1 RGSSSPPGC
10 GSSSGTAPR
19 HGPDAAPST
28 PPHSVWNRSRETS
41 SSGCAA
47 TWTRCPRTPAP
58 SASRATNRRGRR
70 GSRRTTSPAA
80 APHGRCRL
88 VGGAVPDRPALI
100 GLDLRLRRDLGALQ
114 LDPEG
119 GAATLGA
126 GDADAAAM
134 LLHDGRGDREAEP
147 RAAALGRRAHP

>member
-1 RGSSSPPGC
+1 RSWIVFC
-10 GSSSGTAPR
+10 GQ
-19 HGPDAAPST
+19 
-28 PPHSVWNRSRETS
+28 VM
-41 SSGCAA
+41 AA
-47 TWTRCPRTPAP
+47 TRRRARR
-58 SASRATNRRGRR
+58 SARRARPGVLLRR
-70 GSRRTTSPAA
+70 
-80 APHGRCRL
+80 RL